1 MESIERQ
8 IREKLDRIETEYDV
22 KILHCIESGSRAWG
36 FASPDSDFDVRFFYV
51 HKPEFYLRL
60 DRTSD
65 VINYELNDVFDING
79 WDLQKALRLLY
90 KSNPT
95 IFEWNNS
102 PIVYRTTPQWQR
114 VQSVIDEY
122 FLSKSGLYHYL
133 SMANSNYMEY
143 LKGDTVRLK
152 KYFYVIRPVLACL
165 WILEKNS
172 PPPMLFSELVSAELD
187 KSLMP
192 YIDYLF
198 ELKTNFPESEYGRKI
213 PEINSYLDS
222 KIKEISGKISETDVR
237 TEKSWDDLNSLFL
250 EILRTT

>member
-8 IREKLDRIETEYDV
+8 ISEKLDRIETEYDV

-60 DRTSD
+60 DRSSD

-95 IFEWNNS
+95 IFEWNSS

-133 SMANSNYMEY
+133 SMANSNYKEY

-187 KSLMP
+187 KSLIP

-198 ELKTNFPESEYGRKI
+198 EIKTNSPESEYGEKI

-222 KIKEISGKISETDVR
+222 KIKEISGKISETDVN
-237 TEKSWDDLNSLFL
+237 TEKNWDNLNRLFL

>member
-8 IREKLDRIETEYDV
+8 ISEKLDRIETEYDV

-60 DRTSD
+60 DRSSD

-95 IFEWNNS
+95 IFEWNSS

-114 VQSVIDEY
+114 VQSVIDE
-122 FLSKSGLYHYL
+122 
-133 SMANSNYMEY
+133 
-143 LKGDTVRLK
+143 
-152 KYFYVIRPVLACL
+152 
-165 WILEKNS
+165 
-172 PPPMLFSELVSAELD
+172 
-187 KSLMP
+187 
-192 YIDYLF
+192 
-198 ELKTNFPESEYGRKI
+198 
-213 PEINSYLDS
+213 
-222 KIKEISGKISETDVR
+222 
-237 TEKSWDDLNSLFL
+237 
-250 EILRTT
+250 

>member
-60 DRTSD
+60 DRSSD

-95 IFEWNNS
+95 IFEWNSS

-133 SMANSNYMEY
+133 SMANSNYKEY

-198 ELKTNFPESEYGRKI
+198 ELKTNSPESEYGKKI
-213 PEINSYLDS
+213 PEINSYLDL
-222 KIKEISGKISETDVR
+222 KIKEISGKISETDVN
-237 TEKSWDDLNSLFL
+237 TEKNWDNLNRLFL